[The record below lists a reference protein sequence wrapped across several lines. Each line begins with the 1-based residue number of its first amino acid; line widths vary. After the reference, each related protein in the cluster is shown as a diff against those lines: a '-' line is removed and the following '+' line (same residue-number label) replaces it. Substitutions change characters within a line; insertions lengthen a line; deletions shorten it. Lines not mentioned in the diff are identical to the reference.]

1 MNIDVLKQ
9 HDELGW
15 ITILA
20 DDRWVQAKVYSEPSI
35 FGVNDCR
42 VSKIAIAK
50 KGVKLL
56 GVDSGLNFFDNL
68 DYNYDRGLDFHNDE
82 LLQET
87 LDEILEWL
95 NELPTLD

>member
-1 MNIDVLKQ
+1 MTFEVLLT
-9 HDELGW
+9 HAASGW

-20 DDRWVQAKVYSEPSI
+20 DDRWVQAKVYDESSI

-42 VSKIAIAK
+42 VSKLVIAK

-56 GVDSGLNFFDNL
+56 GVASGLNFFDNL

-82 LLQET
+82 LPQET
-87 LDEILEWL
+87 LDEILKWL
-95 NELPTLD
+95 NELPTLV